1 MGTFQFL
8 QQRTDARE
16 TIYNWAHTST
26 EMQNLNLVTVVGHNI
41 TMLPHML
48 KYYQQFVDEKNI
60 FIVVYRQDENDG
72 ILEQIEELGITPYKV
87 VTEPKFHWER
97 VTELYNEVKMTKPY
111 DWWIVSDDDEIQ
123 IYPKPIDEMI
133 DECEIAGWE
142 FITGGFLDRIGEG
155 GTFPFVDSNSNIWE
169 SFPYAGFFR
178 YPLSGA
184 CPNKVCI
191 MKGKIKITNGQHYA
205 HIDGKDVWGEEGAHH
220 PLRYPPGRGE
230 GFIQVHHFK
239 WDSTVLERL
248 KEVSETEEDY
258 TFWKEYKKMYN
269 AIKDN
274 DWKINI
280 DEPKFGLEKQAPFQ
294 NEHWDYQYWNR
305 LTKGILK
312 I

>member
-1 MGTFQFL
+1 MYQCQPDTK
-8 QQRTDARE
+8 
-16 TIYNWAHTST
+16 
-26 EMQNLNLVTVVGHNI
+26 MQDLNLVTVVGHNI

-48 KYYQQFVDEKNI
+48 KYYQQFVEKKNI

-72 ILEQIEELGITPYKV
+72 ILEQIENLGLTPYKV
-87 VTEPKFHWER
+87 VTEPKFHWEK
-97 VTELYNEVKMTKPY
+97 VTELYNEVKMTKPN

-123 IYPKPIDEMI
+123 IYPKPIEEMI
-133 DECEIAGWE
+133 DECEVKGWE
-142 FITGGFLDRIGEG
+142 FITGGFLDRIGEDG
-155 GTFPFVDSNSNIWE
+155 SFPIVDSETNIWE
-169 SFPYAGFFR
+169 VFPYSGFFR

-184 CPNKVCI
+184 CPNKVCV
-191 MKGKIKITNGQHYA
+191 MKGKIQITNGQHYA
-205 HIDGKDVWGEEGAHH
+205 HIDGKDVWGEEGVHH

-230 GFIQVHHFK
+230 GFVQVHHFK

-258 TFWKEYKKMYN
+258 TFWEEYKKMYN

>member
-1 MGTFQFL
+1 
-8 QQRTDARE
+8 
-16 TIYNWAHTST
+16 
-26 EMQNLNLVTVVGHNI
+26 MQDLNLVTVVGHNI

-48 KYYQQFVDEKNI
+48 EYYQQFVEKKNI

-72 ILEQIEELGITPYKV
+72 ILEQIENLGLTPYKV
-87 VTEPKFHWER
+87 VTEPKFHWEK
-97 VTELYNEVKMTKPY
+97 VTELYNEVKMTKPN

-123 IYPKPIDEMI
+123 IYPKPIEEMI
-133 DECEIAGWE
+133 DECEVKGWE
-142 FITGGFLDRIGEG
+142 FITGGFLDRIGEDG
-155 GTFPFVDSNSNIWE
+155 SFPIVDSETNIWE
-169 SFPYAGFFR
+169 VFPYSGFFR

-184 CPNKVCI
+184 CPNKVCV
-191 MKGKIKITNGQHYA
+191 MKGKIQITNGQHYA
-205 HIDGKDVWGEEGAHH
+205 HIDGKDVWGEEGVHH

-230 GFIQVHHFK
+230 GFVQVHHFK

-258 TFWKEYKKMYN
+258 TFWEEYKKMYN
-269 AIKDN
+269 AIKEN

-280 DEPKFGLEKQAPFQ
+280 DESKFGLERQIPIE

>member
-1 MGTFQFL
+1 
-8 QQRTDARE
+8 
-16 TIYNWAHTST
+16 
-26 EMQNLNLVTVVGHNI
+26 MQNLNLVTVVGHNI

-72 ILEQIEELGITPYKV
+72 ILEQIEELGLTPYKV
-87 VTEPKFHWER
+87 VTEPKFHWEK
-97 VTELYNEVKMTKPY
+97 VTELYNEVKMTKPN

-133 DECEIAGWE
+133 DECEIKGWE
-142 FITGGFLDRIGEG
+142 FITGGFIDRIGENG
-155 GTFPFVDSNSNIWE
+155 SFPFVDSNTNIWE
-169 SFPYAGFFR
+169 TFPYAGFFR

-191 MKGKIKITNGQHYA
+191 MKGKIEITNGQHYA
-205 HIDGKDVWGEEGAHH
+205 HIDGKDVWGEEGINH

-258 TFWKEYKKMYN
+258 TFWKEYKKMYE
-269 AIKDN
+269 AIRDS
-274 DWKINI
+274 DWKINV
-280 DEPKFGLEKQAPFQ
+280 DEPKFGLEKQVPFE
-294 NEHWDYQYWNR
+294 NEHWDYQHWNR
-305 LTKGILK
+305 LTKGIIK

>member
-1 MGTFQFL
+1 
-8 QQRTDARE
+8 
-16 TIYNWAHTST
+16 
-26 EMQNLNLVTVVGHNI
+26 MQDLNLVTVVGHNI

-48 KYYQQFVDEKNI
+48 EYYQQFVEKKNI

-72 ILEQIEELGITPYKV
+72 ILEQIENLGWTPYKV
-87 VTEPKFHWER
+87 VTEPKFHWEK
-97 VTELYNEVKMTKPY
+97 VTELYNEVKMTKPN

-123 IYPKPIDEMI
+123 IYPKPIEEMI
-133 DECEIAGWE
+133 DECEIKGWE
-142 FITGGFLDRIGEG
+142 FITGGFLDRIGEDG
-155 GTFPFVDSNSNIWE
+155 SFPIVDSKTNIWE
-169 SFPYAGFFR
+169 VFPYSGFFR
-178 YPLSGA
+178 YPLSGS
-184 CPNKVCI
+184 CPNKVCV
-191 MKGKIKITNGQHYA
+191 MKGKIQITNGQHYA
-205 HIDGKDVWGEEGAHH
+205 HIDGKDVWGEEGVHH

-230 GFIQVHHFK
+230 GFVQVHHFK

-258 TFWKEYKKMYN
+258 TFWKEYKKMYE
-269 AIKDN
+269 AIRDS

-280 DEPKFGLEKQAPFQ
+280 NEPTFGLERQIPIE

>member
-1 MGTFQFL
+1 
-8 QQRTDARE
+8 
-16 TIYNWAHTST
+16 
-26 EMQNLNLVTVVGHNI
+26 MQDLNLVTVVGHNI

-48 KYYQQFVDEKNI
+48 EYYQQFVEKKNI

-72 ILEQIEELGITPYKV
+72 ILEQIENLGLTPYKV
-87 VTEPKFHWER
+87 VTEPKFHWEK
-97 VTELYNEVKMTKPY
+97 VTELYNEVKMTKPN

-123 IYPKPIDEMI
+123 IYPKPIEEMI
-133 DECEIAGWE
+133 DECEVKGWE
-142 FITGGFLDRIGEG
+142 FITGGFLDRIGEDG
-155 GTFPFVDSNSNIWE
+155 SFPIVDSETNIWE
-169 SFPYAGFFR
+169 VFPYSGFFR

-184 CPNKVCI
+184 CPNKVCV
-191 MKGKIKITNGQHYA
+191 MKGKIQITNGQHYA
-205 HIDGKDVWGEEGAHH
+205 HIDGKDVWGEEGVHH

-230 GFIQVHHFK
+230 GFVQVHHFK

-258 TFWKEYKKMYN
+258 TFWEEYKKMYN
-269 AIKDN
+269 AIKNN
-274 DWKINI
+274 DWKINV
-280 DEPKFGLEKQAPFQ
+280 DEPKFGLERQIPIE

>member
-1 MGTFQFL
+1 
-8 QQRTDARE
+8 
-16 TIYNWAHTST
+16 
-26 EMQNLNLVTVVGHNI
+26 MQNLNLVTVVGHNI

-48 KYYQQFVDEKNI
+48 NYYQQFVEEKNI

-87 VTEPKFHWER
+87 VTEPKFHWEK

-123 IYPKPIDEMI
+123 IYPKPIEEMI

-142 FITGGFLDRIGEG
+142 FITGGFLDRIGDE
-155 GTFPFVDSNSNIWE
+155 GTFPFVDSNTNIWE

-184 CPNKVCI
+184 CPNKVCV

-205 HIDGKDVWGEEGAHH
+205 HIDGKDVWGEEEAHH

-258 TFWKEYKKMYN
+258 TFWKEYKKMYE
-269 AIKDN
+269 AIRDS
-274 DWKINI
+274 DWKINV
-280 DEPKFGLEKQAPFQ
+280 DEPKFGLEKQVPFE

>member
-1 MGTFQFL
+1 
-8 QQRTDARE
+8 
-16 TIYNWAHTST
+16 
-26 EMQNLNLVTVVGHNI
+26 MQDLNLVTVVGYNI

-48 KYYQQFVDEKNI
+48 KYYQQFVEKKNI

-72 ILEQIEELGITPYKV
+72 ILEQIENLGLTPYKV
-87 VTEPKFHWER
+87 VTEPKFHWEK
-97 VTELYNEVKMTKPY
+97 VTELYNEVKMTKPN

-123 IYPKPIDEMI
+123 IYPKPIEEMI
-133 DECEIAGWE
+133 DECEVKGWE
-142 FITGGFLDRIGEG
+142 FITGGFLDRIGEDG
-155 GTFPFVDSNSNIWE
+155 SFPIVDSETNIWE
-169 SFPYAGFFR
+169 VFPYSGFFR

-184 CPNKVCI
+184 CPNKVCV
-191 MKGKIKITNGQHYA
+191 MKGKIQITNGQHYA
-205 HIDGKDVWGEEGAHH
+205 HIDGKDVWGEEGVHH

-230 GFIQVHHFK
+230 GFVQVHHFK

-258 TFWKEYKKMYN
+258 TFWEEYKKMYN
-269 AIKDN
+269 AIKEN

-280 DEPKFGLEKQAPFQ
+280 DESKFGLERQIPIE

>member
-16 TIYNWAHTST
+16 AIYDWVDTST
-26 EMQNLNLVTVVGHNI
+26 KMQNLNLVTVVGHNI

-48 KYYQQFVDEKNI
+48 NYYQQFVEEKNI

-87 VTEPKFHWER
+87 VTEPKFHWEK

-123 IYPKPIDEMI
+123 IYPKPIEEMI

-142 FITGGFLDRIGEG
+142 FITGGFLDRIGDE
-155 GTFPFVDSNSNIWE
+155 GTFPFVDSNTNIWE

-184 CPNKVCI
+184 CPNKVCV

-205 HIDGKDVWGEEGAHH
+205 HIDGKDVWGEEEAHH

-258 TFWKEYKKMYN
+258 TFWKEYKKMYE
-269 AIKDN
+269 AIRDS
-274 DWKINI
+274 DWKINV
-280 DEPKFGLEKQAPFQ
+280 DEPKFGLEKQVPFE
-294 NEHWDYQYWNR
+294 NEHWDYQHWNR
-305 LTKGILK
+305 LTKGIIK

>member
-1 MGTFQFL
+1 
-8 QQRTDARE
+8 
-16 TIYNWAHTST
+16 
-26 EMQNLNLVTVVGHNI
+26 
-41 TMLPHML
+41 MLPHMI

-72 ILEQIEELGITPYKV
+72 ILEHIEELGLTPYKV
-87 VTEPKFHWER
+87 VTEPKFHWEK
-97 VTELYNEVKMTKPY
+97 VTELYNEVKMTKPN

-133 DECEIAGWE
+133 DECEIKGWE
-142 FITGGFLDRIGEG
+142 FITGGFIDRIGENG
-155 GTFPFVDSNSNIWE
+155 SFPFVDSNTNIWE
-169 SFPYAGFFR
+169 TFPYAGFFR

-184 CPNKVCI
+184 CPNKVCV
-191 MKGKIKITNGQHYA
+191 MLGRVKISNGQHYA
-205 HIDGKDVWGEEGAHH
+205 VFDDENVWGEEGAHH
-220 PLRYPPGRGE
+220 KLRYPPGRGE

-248 KEVSETEEDY
+248 KEVSETEKDY
-258 TFWKEYKKMYN
+258 TFWEEYKKMYN

>member
-8 QQRTDARE
+8 QQRGDERK
-16 TIYNWAHTST
+16 TIYNWVDTDT
-26 EMQNLNLVTVVGHNI
+26 KMQGLNLVTVVGHNI

-72 ILEQIEELGITPYKV
+72 ILEEIENLGLTPYKV
-87 VTEPKFHWER
+87 VTEPKFHWEK
-97 VTELYNEVKMTKPY
+97 VTELYNEVKMTKPN

-123 IYPKPIDEMI
+123 IYPKPIEEMI
-133 DECEIAGWE
+133 DECEVKGWE
-142 FITGGFLDRIGEG
+142 FITGGFLDRIGEDG
-155 GTFPFVDSNSNIWE
+155 SFPIVDSETNIWE
-169 SFPYAGFFR
+169 AFPYSGFFR

-184 CPNKVCI
+184 CPNKVCV
-191 MKGKIKITNGQHYA
+191 MKGKIQITNGQHYA
-205 HIDGKDVWGEEGAHH
+205 HIDGKDVWGEEGVNHS
-220 PLRYPPGRGE
+220 LRYPPGRGE
-230 GFIQVHHFK
+230 GFVQVHHFK

-258 TFWKEYKKMYN
+258 TFWEEYKKMYN

-274 DWKINI
+274 DWKIDI
-280 DEPKFGLEKQAPFQ
+280 DNVKFGLERQIPIE

>member
-1 MGTFQFL
+1 M
-8 QQRTDARE
+8 
-16 TIYNWAHTST
+16 
-26 EMQNLNLVTVVGHNI
+26 LN
-41 TMLPHML
+41 
-48 KYYQQFVDEKNI
+48 YYQQFVEEKNI

-87 VTEPKFHWER
+87 VTEPKFHWEK

-142 FITGGFLDRIGEG
+142 FITGGFLDRIGDE
-155 GTFPFVDSNSNIWE
+155 GTFPFVDSNTNIWE

-184 CPNKVCI
+184 CPNKVCV
-191 MKGKIKITNGQHYA
+191 MKGKIEITNGQHYA
-205 HIDGKDVWGEEGAHH
+205 HIDGKDVWGEEEAHH

-258 TFWKEYKKMYN
+258 TFWKEYKKMYE
-269 AIKDN
+269 AIRDS
-274 DWKINI
+274 DWKINV
-280 DEPKFGLEKQAPFQ
+280 DEPKFGLEKQVPFE
-294 NEHWDYQYWNR
+294 NEHWDYQHWNR
-305 LTKGILK
+305 LTKGIIK

>member
-1 MGTFQFL
+1 
-8 QQRTDARE
+8 
-16 TIYNWAHTST
+16 
-26 EMQNLNLVTVVGHNI
+26 
-41 TMLPHML
+41 ML

-60 FIVVYRQDENDG
+60 FIVVYRQNENDG

-155 GTFPFVDSNSNIWE
+155 GTFPFIDSNTNIWE

-274 DWKINI
+274 DWKIDI
-280 DEPKFGLEKQAPFQ
+280 DNSKFGLEKQVPFE

>member
-1 MGTFQFL
+1 
-8 QQRTDARE
+8 
-16 TIYNWAHTST
+16 
-26 EMQNLNLVTVVGHNI
+26 MQDLNLVTVVGHNI

-48 KYYQQFVDEKNI
+48 KYYQQFVEKKNI

-72 ILEQIEELGITPYKV
+72 ILEQIENLGLTPYKV
-87 VTEPKFHWER
+87 VTEPKFHWEK
-97 VTELYNEVKMTKPY
+97 VTELYNEVKMTKPN

-123 IYPKPIDEMI
+123 IYPKPIEEMI
-133 DECEIAGWE
+133 DECEVKGWE
-142 FITGGFLDRIGEG
+142 FITGGFLDRIGEDG
-155 GTFPFVDSNSNIWE
+155 SFPIVDSETNIWE
-169 SFPYAGFFR
+169 VFPYSGFFR

-184 CPNKVCI
+184 CPNKVCV
-191 MKGKIKITNGQHYA
+191 MKGKIQITNGQHYA
-205 HIDGKDVWGEEGAHH
+205 HIDGKDVWGEEGVHH

-230 GFIQVHHFK
+230 GFVQVHHFK

-258 TFWKEYKKMYN
+258 TFWKEYKKMYE
-269 AIKDN
+269 AIRDS

-280 DEPKFGLEKQAPFQ
+280 NEPTFGLERQIPIE